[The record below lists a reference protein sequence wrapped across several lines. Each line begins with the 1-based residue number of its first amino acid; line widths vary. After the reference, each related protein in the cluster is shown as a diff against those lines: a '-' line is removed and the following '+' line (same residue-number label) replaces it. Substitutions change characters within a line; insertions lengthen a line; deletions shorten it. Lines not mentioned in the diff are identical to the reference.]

1 MKILFFEWKNFGKED
16 VIDSLHNLGH
26 EVLCI
31 TSELIHMRNSNEF
44 DLLFEESIGL
54 NSFDCVFTFN
64 YSPIISNNCNKR
76 NLKYIALIY
85 DSPLVSLYS
94 YTIINP
100 CNYVFTF
107 DSAQYLE
114 FKKNGI
120 HTIHYIPLAVNTNR
134 LDKMQLSQDIIDKF
148 SSDISFVGSM
158 YNEKHNLYDRLEN
171 LKPYT
176 RGFLDGIIAAQQ
188 KIYGYFFI
196 ENLLKGPILNDMI
209 SSLEYN
215 TNYDGV
221 ETQAYIYANYF
232 IARKIA
238 ELERK
243 NLLTSISAQ
252 FDTKLYT
259 PNSTPDM
266 PNIKNMGPVDY
277 YDTMPYIFKCS
288 KINLNITLRSIRNGI
303 PLRAMDIMGAGG
315 FLLTNYQY
323 DFLEYFIPGEDF
335 NYYDSEEDLLS
346 KSKYYLSH
354 ETERIQILQNAHGKI
369 KEFHSYEKRFQDI
382 FNIVF

>member
-1 MKILFFEWKNFGKED
+1 MKILFFELKNFGKED

-31 TSELIHMRNSNEF
+31 NSELIHMRNSHEF
-44 DLLFEESIGL
+44 DLLFEESIAS
-54 NSFDCVFTFN
+54 NAFDCVFTFN

-76 NLKYIALIY
+76 NLKYIALVY
-85 DSPLVSLYS
+85 DSPLVTLYS

-209 SSLEYN
+209 SSLEYK
-215 TNYDGV
+215 TNSDGV

>member
-1 MKILFFEWKNFGKED
+1 MKILFFEWENFGKED

-44 DLLFEESIGL
+44 DLLFEESIAS
-54 NSFDCVFTFN
+54 NSFDCIFTFN

-76 NLKYIALIY
+76 NLKYIALVY
-85 DSPLVSLYS
+85 DSPLVTLYS

-188 KIYGYFFI
+188 KIFGYFFI

-209 SSLEYN
+209 SSLEYK
-215 TNYDGV
+215 TNSDGV

-288 KINLNITLRSIRNGI
+288 KINLNITLRGIRNGI

-354 ETERIQILQNAHGKI
+354 ESERIQIIQNAHGKI
-369 KEFHSYEKRFQDI
+369 KDFHTYEKRFQEI
-382 FNIVF
+382 FNIIF

>member
-16 VIDSLHNLGH
+16 VIDSLQDLGH

-31 TSELIHMRNSNEF
+31 TSQLIHIRNSLEF

-54 NSFDCVFTFN
+54 NLFDCVFTFN

-76 NLKYIALIY
+76 NLKYIALVY

-107 DSAQYLE
+107 DSTQYLE
-114 FKKNGI
+114 FHKNGI
-120 HTIHYIPLAVNTNR
+120 NTIHYMPLAVNVNR
-134 LDKMQLSQDIIDKF
+134 LDKVQLSPDIIDKF
-148 SSDISFVGSM
+148 SCDISFVGSM
-158 YNEKHNLYDRLEN
+158 YNEKHNLYDRLKN

-176 RGFLDGIIAAQQ
+176 QGFLDGIIAAQQ
-188 KIYGYFFI
+188 KIFGTFFI
-196 ENLLKGPILNDMI
+196 EDLLNGPILSDMI
-209 SSLEYN
+209 SSLEYT
-215 TNYDGV
+215 TNSDGV

-259 PNSTPDM
+259 PNPTPDM

-354 ETERIQILQNAHGKI
+354 ESERIQIIQNAHGKI
-369 KEFHSYEKRFQDI
+369 KDFHTYEKRFQEI
-382 FNIVF
+382 FNIIF

>member
-44 DLLFEESIGL
+44 DLLFEESIAS
-54 NSFDCVFTFN
+54 NSFDCIFTFN

-134 LDKMQLSQDIIDKF
+134 LDKIQLSQDIIDKF

-243 NLLTSISAQ
+243 NLLASVSAQ

-259 PNSTPDM
+259 PNSTLDM
-266 PNIKNMGPVDY
+266 PKIKNMGPVDY

>member
-1 MKILFFEWKNFGKED
+1 MKILFFELKNFGKED
-16 VIDSLHNLGH
+16 VIDSLHNLGL

-31 TSELIHMRNSNEF
+31 TSELIHMRNSHEF
-44 DLLFEESIGL
+44 DLLFEESIAS
-54 NSFDCVFTFN
+54 NAFDCVFTFN

-76 NLKYIALIY
+76 NLKYIALVY
-85 DSPLVSLYS
+85 DSPLVTLYS

-209 SSLEYN
+209 SSLEYK
-215 TNYDGV
+215 TNSDGV